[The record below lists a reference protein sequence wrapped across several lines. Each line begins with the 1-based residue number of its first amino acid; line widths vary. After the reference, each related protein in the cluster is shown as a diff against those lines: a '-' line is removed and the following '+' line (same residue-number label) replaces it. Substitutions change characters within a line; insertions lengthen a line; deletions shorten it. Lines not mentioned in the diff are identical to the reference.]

1 MRRMRISCGRCRAS
15 HHMTPAP
22 TTAPTTNDTR
32 IQAQSVTLRSVARGV
47 ARAVVHYTRAVS
59 NERGRPSHGLTGVY
73 LRPLE
78 DDLVPA
84 RHSAGARTRARQ
96 LQAFLRPLHEVAAP
110 VLEPEGAM
118 TLIVAGSSDWRRLC
132 NYPYGLPFT
141 RNGPKGTSAAIMAA
155 ADYQPRFVRRFDE
168 MLLEA
173 GRAGLRAPAH
183 IGEFVDLMVGHEWG
197 HAVAN
202 LSGLRTR
209 VRWLD
214 ELIASYM
221 FVAAL
226 HATEQTE
233 MLTRLREWTE
243 LQVAGTTA
251 FRGDLA
257 DFEYPRTRAGWGLAP
272 TRGWEFPLELCA
284 AMPVAHRGEL
294 ARSLVAVEPSFKP
307 WFAVFGTP
315 KE

>member
-1 MRRMRISCGRCRAS
+1 M
-15 HHMTPAP
+15 
-22 TTAPTTNDTR
+22 
-32 IQAQSVTLRSVARGV
+32 
-47 ARAVVHYTRAVS
+47 VHYTLAVS
-59 NERGRPSHGLTGVY
+59 HERGPGSEGLTGVY

-78 DDLVPA
+78 DEAVPA

-96 LQAFLRPLHEVAAP
+96 LQAFLRPLQLEAAP
-110 VLEPEGAM
+110 VLEPEGVM
-118 TLIVAGSSDWRRLC
+118 TLIVAGSGDWRRLC

-141 RNGPKGTSAAIMAA
+141 RNGAGGASVAIMAA

-173 GRAGLRAPAH
+173 GRAGVSAPAH

-214 ELIASYM
+214 ELVASYL

-226 HATEQTE
+226 HATGQTH
-233 MLTRLREWTE
+233 MLERLAAWTE
-243 LQVAGTTA
+243 LQVAGTTDY
-251 FRGDLA
+251 RSDLA
-257 DFEYPRTRAGWGLAP
+257 DFEYPRSRAGWNKLLWYQGVFTERALELVP
-272 TRGWEFPLELCA
+272 QRGWSFPLELRSA
-284 AMPVAHRGEL
+284 LPVAHRGEL
-294 ARSLVAVEPSFKP
+294 ARNLVAVEPSFKP

-315 KE
+315 RE

>member
-1 MRRMRISCGRCRAS
+1 M
-15 HHMTPAP
+15 
-22 TTAPTTNDTR
+22 
-32 IQAQSVTLRSVARGV
+32 
-47 ARAVVHYTRAVS
+47 
-59 NERGRPSHGLTGVY
+59 Y
-73 LRPLE
+73 LRPLA

-96 LQAFLRPLHEVAAP
+96 LQAFLRPLQQVAAP
-110 VLEPEGAM
+110 VLKPQGSM

-141 RNGPKGTSAAIMAA
+141 RNGPGGASAAIMAA

-173 GRAGLRAPAH
+173 GRGGVRAPAH

-197 HAVAN
+197 HAAAN

-214 ELIASYM
+214 ELVASYL

-226 HATEQTE
+226 HATDQAHLLRR
-233 MLTRLREWTE
+233 LTDWTR
-243 LQVAGTTA
+243 LQVAGTA
-251 FRGDLA
+251 AYRSDLA
-257 DFEYPRTRAGWGLAP
+257 DFEYPRSRSGWNKLLWYQGVFTERALQLVP
-272 TRGWEFPLELCA
+272 ERGWDFPLELRA
-284 AMPVAHRGEL
+284 ALPVANRGEL
-294 ARSLVAVEPSFKP
+294 ARNLIAVEPSFKP
-307 WFAVFGTP
+307 WFAVFGRP
-315 KE
+315 NG

>member
-1 MRRMRISCGRCRAS
+1 
-15 HHMTPAP
+15 MTPPP
-22 TTAPTTNDTR
+22 TSTPTTNATR
-32 IQAQSVTLRSVARGV
+32 THAQTVTLRSVARC
-47 ARAVVHYTRAVS
+47 AASAVVHYTLAVS
-59 NERGRPSHGLTGVY
+59 DQRGRPSHGLTGVY
-73 LRPLE
+73 MRPLE
-78 DDLVPA
+78 DELVPA

-96 LQAFLRPLHEVAAP
+96 LQAFLRPLQAAAAP
-110 VLEPEGAM
+110 VLEPEGSM
-118 TLIVAGSSDWRRLC
+118 TLIVANSGDWRRLC

-141 RNGPKGTSAAIMAA
+141 RNGPKGASAAIMAA

-168 MLLEA
+168 MLMEA
-173 GRAGLRAPAH
+173 GRAGFRAPAQVA
-183 IGEFVDLMVGHEWG
+183 EFVDLMVGHEWG
-197 HAVAN
+197 HAAAN

-214 ELIASYM
+214 ELIASYL

-226 HATEQTE
+226 HATEQTQ
-233 MLTRLREWTE
+233 MLERLGEWTQ
-243 LQVAGTTA
+243 LQIAGTAA

-257 DFEYPRTRAGWGLAP
+257 DFEYPRSRAGWSKLLWYQGVFTERALELVEE
-272 TRGWEFPLELCA
+272 RGWSFPLALRA
-284 AMPVAHRGEL
+284 ALPAAHRGEL

>member
-1 MRRMRISCGRCRAS
+1 M
-15 HHMTPAP
+15 
-22 TTAPTTNDTR
+22 
-32 IQAQSVTLRSVARGV
+32 
-47 ARAVVHYTRAVS
+47 VHYTLAVS
-59 NERGRPSHGLTGVY
+59 HEPRRPSHGLTGVY
-73 LRPLE
+73 LRPLA

-96 LQAFLRPLHEVAAP
+96 LQAFLRPLQAAAAP
-110 VLEPEGAM
+110 VLEPEGTM
-118 TLIVAGSSDWRRLC
+118 VLIVAGSSDWRQLC

-141 RNGPKGTSAAIMAA
+141 RNGPKGASAAIMAA

-173 GRAGLRAPAH
+173 GRAGVNAPAH

-214 ELIASYM
+214 ELVASYL

-226 HATEQTE
+226 HATGQEQ
-233 MLTRLREWTE
+233 MLERLAEWTR
-243 LQVAGTTA
+243 LQVAGTTS

-257 DFEYPRTRAGWGLAP
+257 DFEYPRSRAGWSKLLWYQGVFTERALDLVP
-272 TRGWEFPLELCA
+272 ERGWSFPLGLRA
-284 AMPVAHRGEL
+284 ALPVAHRGEL

-315 KE
+315 RD